1 MSQHSI
7 NLDINKNIC
16 EGFGCLAVATTQ
28 ITVKVGQQ
36 STISLRL
43 CKDCVLKFKDNN
55 RKVAPIMS
63 TKESPNENIGHRI
76 KCKRKCEHNKKK
88 VALELVGEPE
98 ANTTNKISS
107 FKEIAPK

>member
-1 MSQHSI
+1 MSQQSI
-7 NLDINKNIC
+7 DLDINKNIC

-43 CKDCVLKFKDNN
+43 CKDCVLKFKDTY

-76 KCKRKCEHNKKK
+76 KSKCKCEHNKKQ

-98 ANTTNKISS
+98 ATLPRESCHS
-107 FKEIAPK
+107 RR